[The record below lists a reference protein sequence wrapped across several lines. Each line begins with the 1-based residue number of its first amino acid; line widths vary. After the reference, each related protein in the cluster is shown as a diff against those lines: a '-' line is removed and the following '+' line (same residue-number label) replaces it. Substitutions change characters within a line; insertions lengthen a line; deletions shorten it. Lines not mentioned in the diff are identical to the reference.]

1 MQICNFLSEFTTF
14 FTQKIIRKKKME
26 PFFWGGTYFF
36 LTLFTTEAL
45 KKVHKNN

>member
-14 FTQKIIRKKKME
+14 GTQKIIRKKKKE
-26 PFFWGGTYFF
+26 PFFWGHIFF